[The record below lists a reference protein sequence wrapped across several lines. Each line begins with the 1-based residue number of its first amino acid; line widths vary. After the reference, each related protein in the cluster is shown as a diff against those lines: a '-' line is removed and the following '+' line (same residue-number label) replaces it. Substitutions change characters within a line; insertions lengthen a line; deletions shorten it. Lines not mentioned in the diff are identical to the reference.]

1 MSSSLFY
8 PFNLTLTVMAPV
20 HIGSGE
26 RISSMEFQI
35 KKEDSQNFLSVFS
48 LDSLLEWI
56 GAQPN
61 AERLASLLTGMLE
74 NPKNGGLRK
83 FISDYSVPLSA
94 VESYAVPLADGVN
107 PNEVREVLTF
117 IKTAGSRVYLPGSS
131 LKGALRSALL
141 RGALVQNRDW
151 RKQTE
156 QLVSDGIKANRTNSN
171 AIEAEVFVKPGVK
184 PSKWSNYDLN
194 RLINLRDS
202 EPFDAKEVLRLYA
215 VRMLSV
221 NKRNTLDWK
230 LNRGGGAPTT
240 LFVEMLP
247 TGFTITLPAV
257 WQGYLLSELA
267 VDLRQP
273 EREAV
278 FVFWNSYLRQVSLNL
293 LQQEHDF
300 YRRHARLELAQW
312 FGECLSQMEE
322 ADSNLCFLPL
332 GWGSGY
338 DAKTVTDLFSE
349 KTFQEVVN
357 AFVDSNGKRGAF
369 RNVQGLGKPGNNPNG
384 KWLGVA
390 DSPKS
395 RKVVFKSET
404 EALPVGWVKLRLE
417 PADEAASAWI
427 EGERK
432 RLGRFQPAVQPGTP
446 AAAPKDQPRPPVP
459 QEQPQPQPQPKPEP
473 PASTPKAA
481 LPPKPPAAP
490 LITHFTAVPKVG
502 DVFEGSYVGED
513 AGEVLYEIPGLDVD
527 TQAYAVVLRSEY
539 PAFPKKLARC
549 RLTVKQILAEA
560 KDYYKVICDP
570 ELVR

>member
-83 FISDYSVPLSA
+83 FINDHQVPLSA
-94 VESYAVPLADGVN
+94 VESYAVPLADGVT

-230 LNRGGGAPTT
+230 LNPNGDAFTT

-267 VDLRQP
+267 SDLRQP

-300 YRRHARLELAQW
+300 YQRHARPELAQW
-312 FGECLSQMEE
+312 YEKRLNQMEK
-322 ADSNLCFLPL
+322 ADPNVCILPL

-338 DAKTVTDLFSE
+338 DAKTVTDLFSAE
-349 KTFQEVVN
+349 TFAEVVR
-357 AFVDSNGKRGAF
+357 ASTKLRAF
-369 RNVQGLGKPGNNPNG
+369 RNVQGLGKPGNNPAG
-384 KWLGVA
+384 TWLGVA

-395 RKVVFKSET
+395 RKVVLKSET
-404 EALPVGWVKLRLE
+404 EALPVGWVALRLE

-432 RLGRFQPAVQPGTP
+432 RLGRFQPAVQPGAP
-446 AAAPKDQPRPPVP
+446 AAAPKEQLRPPVP
-459 QEQPQPQPQPKPEP
+459 QEQPQPQPQTKPEP

-481 LPPKPPAAP
+481 PPPKPPVAP

-502 DVFEGSYVGED
+502 DVFEGSYVDED
-513 AGEVLYEIPGLDVD
+513 AGEVLYEIPGLDFD

-549 RLTVKQILAEA
+549 RLTVKQIVPEA

-570 ELVR
+570 EW

>member
-26 RISSMEFQI
+26 RISSIEFQI
-35 KKEDSQNFLSVFS
+35 KKEGSQNFLSVFS

-94 VESYAVPLADGVN
+94 VESYAVPLADGVT

-117 IKTAGSRVYLPGSS
+117 IKTAGNRVYLPGSS

-141 RGALVQNRDW
+141 RGALIQDRNLRM
-151 RKQTE
+151 RAE
-156 QLVSDGIKANRTNSN
+156 QLVSDGLKDKRTNSN
-171 AIEAEVFVKPGVK
+171 AIEAKVFVRPGVK
-184 PSKWSNYDLN
+184 QSKWSNYDLN

-202 EPFDAKEVLRLYA
+202 EPFEAKEVLRLYA

-221 NKRNTLDWK
+221 SKPNKLEWK
-230 LNRGGGAPTT
+230 HNRGGGAPTT

-247 TGFTITLPAV
+247 TDFTITLPAV

-267 VDLRQP
+267 GELRQP

-300 YRRHARLELAQW
+300 YRRHARPELVQW

-322 ADSNLCFLPL
+322 VDSNLCILPL

-349 KTFQEVVN
+349 ETFAEIVR
-357 AFVDSNGKRGAF
+357 ASTKLRAF
-369 RNVQGLGKPGNNPNG
+369 RNVQGLGKPGNNPAET
-384 KWLGVA
+384 WLGVA

-395 RKVVFKSET
+395 RKVVFISET
-404 EALPVGWVKLRLE
+404 EALPVGWVALRLE

-432 RLGRFQPAVQPGTP
+432 RLGRFQPAVQPSA
-446 AAAPKDQPRPPVP
+446 AAAPKEQPRPPVP
-459 QEQPQPQPQPKPEP
+459 QEQPAPQPQPKPEP
-473 PASTPKAA
+473 PAATPKAA
-481 LPPKPPAAP
+481 PPPKPPAAP
-490 LITHFTAVPKVG
+490 LIMRFTAVPKVG
-502 DVFEGSYVGED
+502 DVFEGIYVGED

-570 ELVR
+570 EW